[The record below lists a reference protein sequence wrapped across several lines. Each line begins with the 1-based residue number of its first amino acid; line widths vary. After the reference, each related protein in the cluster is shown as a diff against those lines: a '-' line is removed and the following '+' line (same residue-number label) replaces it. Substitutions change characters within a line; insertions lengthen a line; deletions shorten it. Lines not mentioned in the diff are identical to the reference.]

1 MIGFDGVAASAGR
14 PARWGE
20 LMLTFVSAQE
30 ASMEAFLS
38 LSAASRY
45 QGLSR
50 GYADSLLRQGCTR
63 PAWCVVG
70 LEAGVP
76 VARAALW
83 STPDRSIPTDVVLI
97 EVNWGDRDLADGM
110 ALLNQLHERAR
121 ALGADVLMHSVD
133 APPRAPQHQEDEEA
147 RIRFLKG
154 SGYELLWAGLPW
166 SFTASTARGPAEDP
180 SLAFRSLAEVGED
193 AFVETMASTY
203 EGTRDSWLILNV
215 NERGGLEAARSDFRD
230 YQEMHHHPIWWDL
243 AHTTDGALD
252 GVIMAA
258 RNPSSAVIA
267 YVGVVPEL
275 RGRGLAARLV
285 RRGTLGQRMV
295 RGGQGARRGQ
305 DPPLLAG
312 DAAGHGR
319 GDEQVLCGWWV

>member
-230 YQEMHHHPIWWDL
+230 YQEMHHQPDL
-243 AHTTDGALD
+243 VGPRPHDGRRTRRRD
-252 GVIMAA
+252 HG
-258 RNPSSAVIA
+258 
-267 YVGVVPEL
+267 GEEPEL
-275 RGRGLAARLV
+275 GRHRLR
-285 RRGTLGQRMV
+285 RRGPRAAWPRPRCQA
-295 RGGQGARRGQ
+295 GA
-305 DPPLLAG
+305 AG
-312 DAAGHGR
+312 DPRAADGSRWARSTPWTRSAAAGR
-319 GDEQVLCGWWV
+319 